1 MLVNH
6 VFLFWN
12 QTNHDVYYLFV
23 GHVPERKIPLPCF
36 FRITLGSPK
45 VFVERFKLSQS
56 WWAEKCIQIQVS
68 RTRLTPRWMK
78 NPLSGCWIWGVGC
91 LPILGSLNTLVGP
104 PNDITR
110 LKGQFVLCFVFFF
123 FTGWLYS
130 KEDVYLQCCRFS
142 GTLTK
147 LPQNKSP
154 PGRCQCLLNQSGL
167 KEVLLKDAN
176 ISLPLDLADKRLKD
190 SWWSQSIHQR
200 TLESIQPPKETYI
213 YIYT

>member
-123 FTGWLYS
+123 LRVDFTPKKTSTCSAAGSVEL
-130 KEDVYLQCCRFS
+130 
-142 GTLTK
+142 
-147 LPQNKSP
+147 SP
-154 PGRCQCLLNQSGL
+154 NSH
-167 KEVLLKDAN
+167 K
-176 ISLPLDLADKRLKD
+176 ISLL
-190 SWWSQSIHQR
+190 
-200 TLESIQPPKETYI
+200 LEGANVYWTSLVWKKYYLRMPTFHCHLI
-213 YIYT
+213 